1 MDLLAGTFFSSSTE
15 HYEEYNNRFAFWRGL
30 GLRFGVSFVC
40 VLACASFAFWRWL
53 RSFTFWRGLGLR
65 FGVALV
71 CVLAWAWFAFLDAL
85 CLRF

>member
-1 MDLLAGTFFSSSTE
+1 MWAS
-15 HYEEYNNRFAFWRGL
+15 FAFWRGL
-30 GLRFGVSFVC
+30 GLRFGVRLVC
-40 VLACASFAFWRWL
+40 VLTCAWFAFWRWL